1 MAKIQHPKTNIQ
13 LQKHII
19 MLEINS
25 IEKGIVIDH
34 IKAGYGITVFNYLH
48 LDKADYNVALI
59 CNAYSQKMGKKD
71 IIKINNVIDINYDF
85 LGLIDPNATV
95 NIIEDGKTVKK
106 VKLEVPEKVT
116 NIIKCKN
123 PRCVTSV
130 EHYFDHVFHLVN
142 KEKRSYRCEYCD
154 DIVIP
159 YPNK

>member
-1 MAKIQHPKTNIQ
+1 
-13 LQKHII
+13 
-19 MLEINS
+19 MLEITS

-34 IKAGYGITVFNYLH
+34 IKSGFGLQLYKYLN

-59 CNAYSQKMGKKD
+59 TNAFSKKMGKKD
-71 IIKINNVIDINYDF
+71 IIKINNEIDIDYTF
-85 LGLIDPNATV
+85 LGLIDPNITV
-95 NIIEDGKTVKK
+95 NVIDKGKTVKK
-106 VKLEVPEKVT
+106 VNPEVPEVVR

-130 EHYFDHVFHLVN
+130 EHYFDHVFHLVD

-159 YPNK
+159 YPAK